1 MVKIRFNSN
10 IYKIADSLVKFG
22 LENLIIGKSYPKN
35 HAKHKLGII
44 TLLKAGNTY
53 PEHVDA
59 PGFINKLTFLN
70 SVGGI
75 IINQTIDI
83 QGIKGLTVEFD
94 SMMLHKPYTDLQD
107 RWALLQ
113 RYEKS
118 TSTKDL
124 FS

>member
-1 MVKIRFNSN
+1 MNKEPIIIVSGEPNSVFLE
-10 IYKIADSLVKFG
+10 ILFKSLKT
-22 LENLIIGKSYPKN
+22 NTYRSPLIIIVSK
-35 HAKHKLGII
+35 KL
-44 TLLKAGNTY
+44 LEEQMK
-53 PEHVDA
+53 
-59 PGFINKLTFLN
+59 KLSETDMADLQK
-70 SVGGI
+70 

-118 TSTKDL
+118 KS
-124 FS
+124 